1 MVESDSGLHRKK
13 EKKSDES
20 KLLIT
25 LALFFIFILFH
36 YSPSSFFSWRLAG
49 EWFWVGEWVTVSGGQ
64 VAHHFLNLL
73 EGVGRI
79 DTVHNAASS
88 ATSFLVLFLRN
99 W

>member
-1 MVESDSGLHRKK
+1 M
-13 EKKSDES
+13 
-20 KLLIT
+20 
-25 LALFFIFILFH
+25 AL
-36 YSPSSFFSWRLAG
+36 SRG
-49 EWFWVGEWVTVSGGQ
+49 WVTVSGGQ

-99 W
+99 